1 MGAVKAFLDRA
12 FLAFPPFAFANGLL
26 NMVTMT
32 VKARL
37 FAPYGVDLYQ
47 HPLATWEVMGLNA
60 LVMGLEAS
68 LLLVAKLAIEYNM
81 HSAVT
86 R

>member
-1 MGAVKAFLDRA
+1 MGAVKAFLDAA
-12 FLAFPPFAFANGLL
+12 FLAFPPFAFAHGLL

-32 VKARL
+32 VKTRL

-47 HPLATWEVMGLNA
+47 HPLATWNVMGLNV
-60 LVMGLEAS
+60 LVMGVEAV
-68 LLLVAKLAIEYNM
+68 LLLVAKLAVEHNL
-81 HSAVT
+81 HSALW